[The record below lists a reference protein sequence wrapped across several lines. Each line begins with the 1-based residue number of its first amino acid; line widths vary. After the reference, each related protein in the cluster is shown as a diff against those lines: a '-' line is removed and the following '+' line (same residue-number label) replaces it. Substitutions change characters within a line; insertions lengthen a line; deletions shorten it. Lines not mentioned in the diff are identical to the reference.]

1 MNMIKDDLQFILEN
15 KSKAKIKE
23 KLLENSFSGSISNNY
38 NANYLNE
45 SDLNNS
51 VVSTQS
57 KGKIKSRYNLK
68 EKMDNKNLTK
78 FQEFLNTYKQNKN
91 VLLLVDS
98 KSTVW
103 ELVKRSDLSVANLST
118 MENISSLSTALN
130 LNSGNNINNNFNFYF
145 NYFQGGG
152 EENNNNYNNN
162 NCYFNSDGKN
172 LMNNNYDNRNNNSNL
187 VDEKLLNIEIKE
199 NEDKSFANSELD
211 ISKVTD
217 FNISALI
224 RDTQNNDNISD
235 IN

>member
-1 MNMIKDDLQFILEN
+1 MIKDDLQFILEN
-15 KSKAKIKE
+15 KSNAKLKE
-23 KLLENSFSGSISNNY
+23 RLLENSFNGSNY
-38 NANYLNE
+38 NSNYNNNNNNNIINE

-51 VVSTQS
+51 VISTQS
-57 KGKIKSRYNLK
+57 KGKIRSRYNLK
-68 EKMDNKNLTK
+68 EKMDGKNLTK
-78 FQEFLNTYKQNKN
+78 FQEFLNTYNQKKN

-98 KSTVW
+98 KNTVW
-103 ELVKRSDLSVANLST
+103 ELLKRPDLSIANLST

-130 LNSGNNINNNFNFYF
+130 VNSKNNYGNNCNDNN
-145 NYFQGGG
+145 
-152 EENNNNYNNN
+152 
-162 NCYFNSDGKN
+162 FNSDGKS
-172 LMNNNYDNRNNNSNL
+172 LKNNIYLNNSNL

-211 ISKVTD
+211 ISKNTD

>member
-15 KSKAKIKE
+15 NSKAKLKE
-23 KLLENSFSGSISNNY
+23 KLLENSFSGSHCNFNY
-38 NANYLNE
+38 NNLNE

-57 KGKIKSRYNLK
+57 RGKIKTKYNLK
-68 EKMDNKNLTK
+68 EKMDGKNLTK
-78 FQEFLNTYKQNKN
+78 FQEFLNTYNQNKN

-98 KSTVW
+98 KNNVW
-103 ELVKRSDLSVANLST
+103 ELVKRTDLSIANLST
-118 MENISSLSTALN
+118 MENITSLSSALN
-130 LNSGNNINNNFNFYF
+130 VQNANFMHLNDNFC
-145 NYFQGGG
+145 G
-152 EENNNNYNNN
+152 EDNNNYG
-162 NCYFNSDGKN
+162 SSGKN
-172 LMNNNYDNRNNNSNL
+172 FKNNYKNKDNHNNSNL

>member
-1 MNMIKDDLQFILEN
+1 MIKDDLQFILDN
-15 KSKAKIKE
+15 KSRTKIKE
-23 KLLENSFSGSISNNY
+23 KLLENSFSSSCYPNLIS
-38 NANYLNE
+38 E

-51 VVSTQS
+51 VISSQS

-78 FQEFLNTYKQNKN
+78 FQEFLNTYNQTKN

-98 KSTVW
+98 KNTVW
-103 ELVKRSDLSVANLST
+103 EIVKRPDLSIANLST
-118 MENISSLSTALN
+118 MENITSLSSGVN
-130 LNSGNNINNNFNFYF
+130 LRNFF
-145 NYFQGGG
+145 NKDD
-152 EENNNNYNNN
+152 NYN
-162 NCYFNSDGKN
+162 SAGKN
-172 LMNNNYDNRNNNSNL
+172 LNNSNII
-187 VDEKLLNIEIKE
+187 DEKLLNIEIKE
-199 NEDKSFANSELD
+199 NEEKSFANSELD

>member
-1 MNMIKDDLQFILEN
+1 MIKDDLQFILEN
-15 KSKAKIKE
+15 KSKAKLKE
-23 KLLENSFSGSISNNY
+23 KLFENSFTGSNY
-38 NANYLNE
+38 NNNNNNNFMNE

-51 VVSTQS
+51 VISTQS
-57 KGKIKSRYNLK
+57 KGKIKGKYNLK

-78 FQEFLNTYKQNKN
+78 FQEFLNTYNKNKN

-98 KSTVW
+98 KNTVW
-103 ELVKRSDLSVANLST
+103 ELVKRSDLSIANLST
-118 MENISSLSTALN
+118 MENISSLSTVLN
-130 LNSGNNINNNFNFYF
+130 LNSGNY
-145 NYFQGGG
+145 NYG
-152 EENNNNYNNN
+152 EGNNY
-162 NCYFNSDGKN
+162 YESSGKN
-172 LMNNNYDNRNNNSNL
+172 HNNSNL

-217 FNISALI
+217 FNISVLI